1 MSKKAN
7 RFAEQS
13 RELHLAIEGVAEI
26 FGLSVEKEESDAYGL
41 ELLLQ
46 NNVAGV
52 KFEFS
57 PQDQSGWRAIVGQ
70 LSNGQ
75 FPKHPIR
82 IDRQSVLQRFDL
94 RDIAALRIEL
104 IPELAGKI
112 RDMAPLS
119 AREVSHILQACCTD
133 IFKGDFS
140 LFARLQERVM
150 SRLPTSAAG

>member
-1 MSKKAN
+1 MGKKVHL
-7 RFAEQS
+7 FAEQS
-13 RELHLAIEGVAEI
+13 RELHLAIKDVAEL
-26 FGLSVEKEESDAYGL
+26 FGLSVIKEQSDVYSL

-46 NNVAGV
+46 NSVAGV

-75 FPKHPIR
+75 FPEHPIR

-94 RDIAALRIEL
+94 RDVAALRIEL
-104 IPELAGKI
+104 VPELAGKI
-112 RDMAPLS
+112 RDLAPLS

-133 IFKGDFS
+133 IFNGDFS
-140 LFARLQERVM
+140 LFPRLQERVI